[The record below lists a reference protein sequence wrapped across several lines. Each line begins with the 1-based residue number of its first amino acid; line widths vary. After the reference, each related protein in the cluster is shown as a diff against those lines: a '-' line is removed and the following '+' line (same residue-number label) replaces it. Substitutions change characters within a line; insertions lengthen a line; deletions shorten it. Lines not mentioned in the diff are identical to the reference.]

1 MITFTARMYDA
12 THDTW
17 LDDRLTNYTMAYYNF
32 DSNIDTV
39 DQYNQFVLD
48 TSRLDYS
55 QSSNFAAQMIYAL
68 YTHNYNDP
76 LSPIY
81 EIRLCI
87 SGKESNYFS
96 YQNGS
101 YNIFACV
108 SPQDRTVLI
117 NLGLFTMFNNEE
129 PTLSR
134 CPIAWVNK
142 QTTEGINPTFASGV
156 VFGSVYRGVS
166 DGQLLNLETAT
177 VSVQSSLAIS
187 GDSSYII
194 SKTGEVLCHVGTRT
208 FTKYNSELA
217 VAAFVNRTGSFKGPF
232 TIGLTADSVKYN
244 AGGIGVG
251 YSGKKTTQ
259 DAKGISREFHYTD
272 AYWLNNSNFST
283 SLPTI
288 EIANNSYTAL
298 VVMDMIIEDSGL
310 YFVTASDQ
318 IYAVMVGTPM
328 EDEDMPTP
336 DEPNV
341 NPDDIPNEDEQ
352 PEPSEPDSPDPYY
365 DPTSDPTSPDYDPTK
380 DPNSPNYDPT
390 NPNTP
395 FNPPSNTSSSTPQTQ
410 TPQDRISTPETPP
423 SYVTTNDMFT
433 LYNPSG
439 GDLTNIANFLWSP
452 TWSIDTFKKIFA
464 NPLDCI
470 LGLMVMPLLGA
481 AVSTKVMN
489 IGNISSG
496 VTLHYFTSQ
505 FYDFDCGTFLLK
517 EFYAGYLDYSPYTKV
532 LIYLPF
538 IGYQRLNTDE
548 VMNKTIGVKYRFD
561 IATGDCVAFVTVEGD
576 VLYSFAGNCAAR
588 LPLSGNNWGGMI
600 SSITAGVGAVGSMA
614 AGVPA
619 LGAASALAVTSM
631 KEDIQHSGSLS
642 GSAGLMGIQTPYL
655 IVTRPRQALP
665 INQNSY
671 TGYPSF
677 ITESLASLSGYT
689 EIEQCH
695 IENVPATMDEL
706 KEIETLLKGGVLF

>member
-12 THDTW
+12 TNDVW
-17 LDDRLTNYTMAYYNF
+17 LDNRLTNYTMAYYDF
-32 DSNIDTV
+32 DSTLDTV
-39 DQYNQFVLD
+39 DQYNEFNMD

-55 QSSNFAAQMIYAL
+55 QTSNFVAQMVYAL
-68 YTHNYNDP
+68 YTNNFNHP
-76 LSPIY
+76 STPIY

-101 YNIFACV
+101 YDIYACV
-108 SPQDRTVLI
+108 SPNDKTVLV
-117 NLGLFTMFNNEE
+117 NLARFTMFNDEE
-129 PTLSR
+129 PTLAR
-134 CPIAWVNK
+134 CPIAWVNR
-142 QTTEGINPTFASGV
+142 QTTEGINPTFAANV

-166 DGQLLNLETAT
+166 QGELSNLEFAN
-177 VSVQSSLAIS
+177 VSVQTSMAIS
-187 GDSSYII
+187 GNPDYIVFKQGI
-194 SKTGEVLCHVGTRT
+194 ILASVGNRTYRKTNTG
-208 FTKYNSELA
+208 LA
-217 VAAFVNRTGSFKGPF
+217 ICGFVNRVNSYKGPF
-232 TIGLTADSVKYN
+232 PIGLTKNDIKYYY
-244 AGGIGVG
+244 G
-251 YSGKKTTQ
+251 TTDVWDTGTVTTL
-259 DAKGISREFHYTD
+259 DAKGISRKFYYCD
-272 AYWLNNSNFST
+272 SSWDNAAYST
-283 SLPTI
+283 SLPVI
-288 EIANNSYTAL
+288 EIANNLYTPKT
-298 VVMDMIIEDSGL
+298 VMDMIIADSGL

-328 EDEDMPTP
+328 EDEDIPTP

-341 NPDDIPNEDEQ
+341 DPEDIPDEGEE

-390 NPNTP
+390 QPNTP
-395 FNPPSNTSSSTPQTQ
+395 YNPPSNTSSSTPQIQ
-410 TPQDRISTPETPP
+410 PPQDRISTPETPP

-600 SSITAGVGAVGSMA
+600 SSITAGIGAVGSMA

-677 ITESLASLSGYT
+677 ITESLDSLSGYT

-695 IENVPATMDEL
+695 IENVPATMDEI
-706 KEIETLLKGGVLF
+706 KEMEALLKGGVLF